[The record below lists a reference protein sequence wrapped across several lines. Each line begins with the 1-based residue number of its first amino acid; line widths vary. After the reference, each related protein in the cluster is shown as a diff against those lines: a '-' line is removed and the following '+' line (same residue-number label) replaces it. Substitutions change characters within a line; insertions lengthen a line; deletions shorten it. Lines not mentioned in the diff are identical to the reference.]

1 MKNGMTID
9 YAILGKKLEQMIM
22 DDLFQNLEYWHDQA
36 DMCAVALNDA
46 GDQVRVVHYL
56 YNSDLQGA
64 YDVLRKMDTAPRE
77 ITHAM
82 IEQIAGCDIFQGI

>member
-1 MKNGMTID
+1 MKNID
-9 YAILGKKLEQMIM
+9 YPILGKKLEQMIM

-36 DMCAVALNDA
+36 DMRALALSDA

-56 YNSDLQGA
+56 HDGDLQGS
-64 YDVLRKMDTAPRE
+64 YDAVRKMDTSPRE

-82 IEQIAGCDIFQGI
+82 IEIIAGCDIFQGI